1 MPDSASRVGDGVWG
15 KRLESQMTL
24 PTTANWPPQSTVESC
39 LADGPSGDNNDRRA
53 TSVHDV
59 ERTQWKAVRLDEV
72 EAVPW
77 RGSELVWRPVRA
89 ALDSRV
95 VGLSAYTASR
105 PGQEIVEDH
114 VETLDGRGH
123 EEVYVVLRGRARF
136 VLDGE
141 EVDASAG
148 MLIAVGPD
156 VKRAAVAIDADTAV
170 LALGG
175 PPDFVP
181 AESEW
186 IDRARPHMND
196 DPRRARQLIDELRQE
211 HPESAA
217 VPLAE
222 AIFAAARGDRTGAI
236 AWIRAGVAISPAV
249 REFALGEPLLADLVT
264 ESDAP
269 EA

>member
-1 MPDSASRVGDGVWG
+1 
-15 KRLESQMTL
+15 
-24 PTTANWPPQSTVESC
+24 
-39 LADGPSGDNNDRRA
+39 
-53 TSVHDV
+53 V

-186 IDRARPHMND
+186 IDRARPHMKD
-196 DPRRARQLIDELRQE
+196 DPRRARQLRSSRQLE
-211 HPESAA
+211 VTVPARSPGFARESRSLPPSASSR
-217 VPLAE
+217 LE
-222 AIFAAARGDRTGAI
+222 SRC
-236 AWIRAGVAISPAV
+236 SP
-249 REFALGEPLLADLVT
+249 T
-264 ESDAP
+264 S
-269 EA
+269 